1 MKKFIVK
8 THDNMTQE
16 QLQEI
21 LVHAEVE
28 EI

>member
-1 MKKFIVK
+1 MKTFIVK

-16 QLQEI
+16 EIQDLLQNT
-21 LVHAEVE
+21 EVE